1 MDNNADWE
9 TGKLKSRWAFL
20 NRLEFWVTFST
31 SKDCY
36 KVWVFLQEALTVLY
50 MQKGTELGKSSRL
63 GPFWQGCEIPPR
75 FDQMKQQCKSPC
87 AVTWHTAIPVSFL
100 SAFHFWLDQTAPCS
114 ACYKD
119 PFFPLFL
126 TLLVQEARSL
136 NSRLKM
142 PLRSRAPV
150 GELLKYQPIPTW
162 LVQD

>member
-1 MDNNADWE
+1 ML
-9 TGKLKSRWAFL
+9 TG
-20 NRLEFWVTFST
+20 RLEDWNPVGHFLIGWSFGLLFQLVKTATRF
-31 SKDCY
+31 
-36 KVWVFLQEALTVLY
+36 VFQEALTVLY

-87 AVTWHTAIPVSFL
+87 PVTWHTAIPMSFL

-126 TLLVQEARSL
+126 TLLVQEAQSL
-136 NSRLKM
+136 NWRLKM

-150 GELLKYQPIPTW
+150 GELLKYQLIPTQ
-162 LVQD
+162 LIQD